1 MPATLDSSINLDGF
15 FQYAFSQ
22 QPVAALSQGIHVHLS
37 PEHRTQSFIPVYE
50 EEDLFR
56 QIPPRLVVI
65 IFKLGLKSVTLIR

>member
-22 QPVAALSQGIHVHLS
+22 QPVAALSQGVHVHQIHLS
-37 PEHRTQSFIPVYE
+37 AEHRTQSFVPVYE

-56 QIPPRLVVI
+56 QIPPKLVVI
-65 IFKLGLKSVTLIR
+65 IFKLDLTQ